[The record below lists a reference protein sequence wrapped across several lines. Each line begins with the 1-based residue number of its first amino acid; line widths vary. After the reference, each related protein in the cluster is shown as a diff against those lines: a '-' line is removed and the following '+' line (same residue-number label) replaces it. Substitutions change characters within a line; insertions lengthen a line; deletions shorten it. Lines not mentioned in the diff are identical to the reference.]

1 MKQVLAFDV
10 CGTLIDTQGVM
21 VVLEGIVKDKAL
33 LFSEIWR
40 SKQLEYSFRRGLMKR
55 YEGFSVC
62 TKDALNYTCEAL
74 EVVLTT
80 TQKKEL
86 FACYGTLPVFDDV
99 KKGLSE
105 LQQNYQLVAFSNGE
119 KKAVEK
125 LLTNANIAMFF
136 NDIVTADEIQTFK
149 PNPKIYQHL
158 LNRTYSR
165 PNQTWLISSNPF
177 DVIGAKSF
185 GMNAAWIKRNHAAVY
200 DPWGVE
206 PTMVV
211 HCFNQLS
218 QQLRDKN

>member
-86 FACYGTLPVFDDV
+86 LACYGTLPVFDDV

-185 GMNAAWIKRNHAAVY
+185 GMNAA
-200 DPWGVE
+200 
-206 PTMVV
+206 
-211 HCFNQLS
+211 
-218 QQLRDKN
+218 